1 MRGLKR
7 TVSASNEKK
16 TRQTPD
22 SQGLSERERKRQQ
35 EAKEARRSSILYG
48 TIGTICVLVAAFLV
62 IWNTGLIQRN
72 ATAVTIHGVKYTAA
86 DTQYYFNT
94 TRLGILNF
102 YYSNLG
108 MLPFDTSTSTK
119 DQVYDSSTG
128 QTWYDY
134 LMEQTLNTMSLYT
147 SALDKVQEE
156 GYTISQSSQEELD
169 SALASLDTAWESTT
183 YTSRD
188 AYIRA
193 NYGPYMTYDR
203 LVELYSNAYLAQDY
217 LNHVQ
222 DSFTYTDEDYEA
234 YYQENADALDTFT
247 ITQFTLQAKVNTTDE
262 EGNTIEMTDEEK
274 SAALEEAKT
283 SAKALAEE
291 IQGKLQ
297 AGEDAQ
303 TLADTYDEQL
313 YSSSVSQ
320 SLTGSSV
327 NSSYSEWVYD
337 SARQSGDLTIQE
349 YDAGSDSYYYYV
361 LRFEGR
367 ERDDT
372 PTNDVRHILIA
383 PETDEGS
390 TEATE
395 EQKAAAKAKAEE
407 LLEQWKSGEA
417 TEDSFAALAET
428 ESADT
433 SSAVNGGLISG
444 ITPTSSYV
452 ESFRDWA
459 VDPARTAGDTGIV
472 ESDYG
477 YHIMY
482 YVGKGL
488 PVWQS
493 TAQSALLSQDYN
505 DWKTTATED
514 YAPSTGL
521 GLAFLQV

>member
-1 MRGLKR
+1 M
-7 TVSASNEKK
+7 
-16 TRQTPD
+16 
-22 SQGLSERERKRQQ
+22 
-35 EAKEARRSSILYG
+35 
-48 TIGTICVLVAAFLV
+48 
-62 IWNTGLIQRN
+62 
-72 ATAVTIHGVKYTAA
+72 
-86 DTQYYFNT
+86 
-94 TRLGILNF
+94 
-102 YYSNLG
+102 
-108 MLPFDTSTSTK
+108 
-119 DQVYDSSTG
+119 
-128 QTWYDY
+128 
-134 LMEQTLNTMSLYT
+134 
-147 SALDKVQEE
+147 
-156 GYTISQSSQEELD
+156 
-169 SALASLDTAWESTT
+169 
-183 YTSRD
+183 
-188 AYIRA
+188 
-193 NYGPYMTYDR
+193 
-203 LVELYSNAYLAQDY
+203 
-217 LNHVQ
+217 
-222 DSFTYTDEDYEA
+222 
-234 YYQENADALDTFT
+234 
-247 ITQFTLQAKVNTTDE
+247 
-262 EGNTIEMTDEEK
+262 
-274 SAALEEAKT
+274 
-283 SAKALAEE
+283 
-291 IQGKLQ
+291 
-297 AGEDAQ
+297 
-303 TLADTYDEQL
+303 
-313 YSSSVSQ
+313 
-320 SLTGSSV
+320 

-482 YVGKGL
+482 YVGQGL

-493 TAQSALLSQDYN
+493 TAQSALLSQDYS
-505 DWKTTATED
+505 DWKTAATED
-514 YAPSTGL
+514 YTPSTGF